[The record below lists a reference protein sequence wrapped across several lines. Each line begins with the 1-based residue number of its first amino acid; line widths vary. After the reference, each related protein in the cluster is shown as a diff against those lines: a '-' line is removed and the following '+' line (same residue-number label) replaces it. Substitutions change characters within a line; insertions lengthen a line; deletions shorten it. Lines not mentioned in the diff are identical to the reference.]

1 MADVVVLVAS
11 SPDLRQ
17 SQRFSPALLDQ
28 LAEAGQL
35 RVGEERIALEQ
46 GKRVAAGFGDDRRVA
61 EKISQIHRRGTALP
75 RADKIAGPAKE

>member
-1 MADVVVLVAS
+1 MAS
-11 SPDLRQ
+11 SPNLRQ
-17 SQRFSPALLDQ
+17 AQRFPPALLDE

-61 EKISQIHRRGTALP
+61 EKISQIHRRGAALP
-75 RADKIAGPAKE
+75 RADEIARAAQQ